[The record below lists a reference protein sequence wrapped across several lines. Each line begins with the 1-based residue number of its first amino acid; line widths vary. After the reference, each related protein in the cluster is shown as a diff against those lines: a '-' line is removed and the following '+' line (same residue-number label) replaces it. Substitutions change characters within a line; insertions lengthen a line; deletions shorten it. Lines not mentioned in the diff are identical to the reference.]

1 MADFDFLEEFGVSV
15 AEAEQPQSVYEKF
28 ILNVGNKVTADLRE
42 YIQANAMN
50 TGALAQSVVYF
61 PTGALSFEIQA
72 DDYYKFVD
80 QGVNGIA
87 VNHASVFSFQY
98 PGVSYNMAKAIQEW
112 KGLEMSHAFAVASN
126 IKQRGL
132 KPKHITDNVINDKVL
147 DMIAKDLTEITGLVF
162 EIKFEKATQ
171 TWQ

>member
-15 AEAEQPQSVYEKF
+15 AEAEQPANVYEKF
-28 ILNVGNKVTADLRE
+28 ILEVANKVTEDLRE
-42 YIQANAMN
+42 YIQANAN
-50 TGALAQSVVYF
+50 NNGALAQSVVWF

-87 VNHASVFSFQY
+87 VNHASVFSFRY

-132 KPKHITDNVINDKVL
+132 KPKYITESVITDELLERIANDLAEV
-147 DMIAKDLTEITGLVF
+147 TGLTF

>member
-1 MADFDFLEEFGVSV
+1 MADFDFLEEFGVS
-15 AEAEQPQSVYEKF
+15 AGEAEQPQTVYEKF

-42 YIQANAMN
+42 YIQQNASN

-87 VNHASVFSFQY
+87 VNHASAFSFQY

-112 KGLEMSHAFAVASN
+112 KGLEMSHAFAIASN

-132 KPKHITDNVINDKVL
+132 KPKNITDTVINDEVL
-147 DMIAKDLTEITGLVF
+147 DMIAKDLAEVTGLTF
-162 EIKFEKATQ
+162 EIKFEKT
-171 TWQ
+171 TEKWQ

>member
-1 MADFDFLEEFGVSV
+1 MANFDFLEEFGVSV

-28 ILNVGNKVTADLRE
+28 ILKVGNQVTTDLRK
-42 YIQANAMN
+42 YIEEHAKN

-87 VNHASVFSFQY
+87 VNHASAFSFQY

-132 KPKHITDNVINDKVL
+132 KPKEITENVINDKVL
-147 DMIAKDLTEITGLVF
+147 EMISKDLTEITGLTF
-162 EIKFEKATQ
+162 EIKFEKTTK

>member
-15 AEAEQPQSVYEKF
+15 GEAEQPQSVYEKF
-28 ILNVGNKVTADLRE
+28 ILTVGNQVTADLRE
-42 YIQANAMN
+42 YIQQNAKN

-87 VNHASVFSFQY
+87 QNQGSAFSFKT
-98 PGVSYNMAKAIQEW
+98 PFVSYNMAKAIQEW
-112 KGLEMSHAFAVASN
+112 KGLDMSHAFAIATN
-126 IKQRGL
+126 IKHRGL
-132 KPKHITDNVINDKVL
+132 KPKHITDSVITDDLLNRIANDLAEV
-147 DMIAKDLTEITGLVF
+147 TGLTF
-162 EIKFEKATQ
+162 EIKFEKTTQ
-171 TWQ
+171 KWQ

>member
-15 AEAEQPQSVYEKF
+15 GEAEQPQTVYEKF
-28 ILNVGNKVTADLRE
+28 ILNVGNKVTEDLRE
-42 YIQANAMN
+42 YILLHASN

-80 QGVNGIA
+80 EGVNGL
-87 VNHASVFSFQY
+87 ASNFGSQFSFRY
-98 PGVSYNMAKAIQEW
+98 PEVSYNMARAIQEW
-112 KGLEMSHAFAVASN
+112 KGLDMSHAFAIATN

-132 KPKHITDNVINDKVL
+132 TPKDITDNVINDKVL
-147 DMIAKDLTEITGLVF
+147 EMIAHDLTEITGLTF
-162 EIKFEKATQ
+162 QIKFEKT
-171 TWQ
+171 TKKWQ

>member
-42 YIQANAMN
+42 YIQNNAMN

-80 QGVNGIA
+80 EGVNGIA
-87 VNHASVFSFQY
+87 VNHASQFSFQY

-112 KGLEMSHAFAVASN
+112 KGMDMSHAYAIATN

-132 KPKHITDNVINDKVL
+132 RPKHITDNVINDKVL
-147 DMIAKDLTEITGLVF
+147 EMIANDLTEITGLTF

>member
-42 YIQANAMN
+42 YIQNNAMN

-80 QGVNGIA
+80 EGVNGIA
-87 VNHASVFSFQY
+87 VNHASQFSFRY

-112 KGLEMSHAFAVASN
+112 KGLDMSHAYAIATN

-132 KPKHITDNVINDKVL
+132 RPKHITDNVINDKVL
-147 DMIAKDLTEITGLVF
+147 EMIANDLTEITGLTF

>member
-1 MADFDFLEEFGVSV
+1 MADFDFLEDFGVSV

-28 ILNVGNKVTADLRE
+28 ILDVGNKVTTDLRK
-42 YIQANAMN
+42 YIEEHAKN

-72 DDYYKFVD
+72 DNYYKFVD

-87 VNHASVFSFQY
+87 TNHSSVFSFKT
-98 PGVSYNMAKAIQEW
+98 PFVSYNMAKAIQEW
-112 KGLEMSHAFAVASN
+112 KGMDMSHAFAIASN

-132 KPKHITDNVINDKVL
+132 KPKEITENVINDKVL
-147 DMIAKDLTEITGLVF
+147 EMIANDLTEITGLTF

>member
-15 AEAEQPQSVYEKF
+15 AEAEQPANVYEKF
-28 ILNVGNKVTADLRE
+28 IINVGNKVTADLRE
-42 YIQANAMN
+42 YIQKNAMN

-80 QGVNGIA
+80 EGVNGLKT
-87 VNHASVFSFQY
+87 NHSSQFSFRY

-112 KGLEMSHAFAVASN
+112 KGLDMSHAFAIATN

-132 KPKHITDNVINDKVL
+132 RPKNITENVITDDLLN
-147 DMIAKDLTEITGLVF
+147 MISKDLAEVTGLTF
-162 EIKFEKATQ
+162 EIKFEKATKQ
-171 TWQ
+171 WQ

>member
-1 MADFDFLEEFGVSV
+1 VSV
-15 AEAEQPQSVYEKF
+15 AEAEQPKNVYEKF

-42 YIQANAMN
+42 FIQKNAMN

-87 VNHASVFSFQY
+87 VNHASQFSFRY

-112 KGLEMSHAFAVASN
+112 KGLEMSHAFAIASN

-132 KPKHITDNVINDKVL
+132 KPKLITDNVINDKVL
-147 DMIAKDLTEITGLVF
+147 EMIAKDLTEITGLTF
-162 EIKFEKATQ
+162 EIKFEKT
-171 TWQ
+171 TEKWQ

>member
-1 MADFDFLEEFGVSV
+1 MAEFDFLEDFGVSV

-42 YIQANAMN
+42 YIQNNAMN

-80 QGVNGIA
+80 EGVNGIA
-87 VNHASVFSFQY
+87 VNHASQYSFQY

-112 KGLEMSHAFAVASN
+112 KGMDMSHAYAIATN

-132 KPKHITDNVINDKVL
+132 RPKHITDNVINDKVL
-147 DMIAKDLTEITGLVF
+147 EMIANDLTEITGLTF

>member
-1 MADFDFLEEFGVSV
+1 MADFDFLEDFGVSV

-42 YIQANAMN
+42 YIQNNAMN

-87 VNHASVFSFQY
+87 VNHASAFSFQY
-98 PGVSYNMAKAIQEW
+98 PGVSHNMAKAIQEW

-132 KPKHITDNVINDKVL
+132 KPKNITENVINDKVL
-147 DMIAKDLTEITGLVF
+147 EMIAKDLTEVTGLTF
-162 EIKFEKATQ
+162 EIKFTKATE

>member
-1 MADFDFLEEFGVSV
+1 
-15 AEAEQPQSVYEKF
+15 
-28 ILNVGNKVTADLRE
+28 
-42 YIQANAMN
+42 MN

-80 QGVNGIA
+80 EGVNGIA
-87 VNHASVFSFQY
+87 VNHASQFSFQY

-112 KGLEMSHAFAVASN
+112 KGMDMSHAYAIATN

-132 KPKHITDNVINDKVL
+132 RPKHITDNVINDDVL
-147 DMIAKDLTEITGLVF
+147 EMIANDLTEITGLTF
-162 EIKFEKATQ
+162 EIKFTKATQ

>member
-80 QGVNGIA
+80 EGVNGIA
-87 VNHASVFSFQY
+87 VNHASVFSFKY

-112 KGLEMSHAFAVASN
+112 KGLEMPHAFAVASN

-132 KPKHITDNVINDKVL
+132 KPKHITDSVITDEL
-147 DMIAKDLTEITGLVF
+147 LERIAKDLAEVTGLTF
-162 EIKFEKATQ
+162 EIKFEKATK

>member
-28 ILNVGNKVTADLRE
+28 IINVGNKVTADLRE

-87 VNHASVFSFQY
+87 VNHASVFSFRY
-98 PGVSYNMAKAIQEW
+98 AGVSYNMAKAIQEW
-112 KGLEMSHAFAVASN
+112 KGLEMSHAFAIASN

-132 KPKHITDNVINDKVL
+132 KAKNITENVINDKVL
-147 DMIAKDLTEITGLVF
+147 EMIAKDLTEITGLTF
-162 EIKFEKATQ
+162 EIKFTKATEK
-171 TWQ
+171 WQ

>member
-1 MADFDFLEEFGVSV
+1 MANFDFLEEFGVSV

-28 ILNVGNKVTADLRE
+28 ILKVGNQVTTDLRK
-42 YIQANAMN
+42 YIDEHAKN

-87 VNHASVFSFQY
+87 VNHASAFSFQY

-132 KPKHITDNVINDKVL
+132 KPKEITENVINDKVL
-147 DMIAKDLTEITGLVF
+147 EMISKDLTEITGLTF
-162 EIKFEKATQ
+162 EIKFEKTTK

>member
-15 AEAEQPQSVYEKF
+15 TEAEQPQSVYEKF
-28 ILNVGNKVTADLRE
+28 ILNVANKVTEDLRE
-42 YIQANAMN
+42 YIQVNANN
-50 TGALAQSVVYF
+50 NGALAKSVAFF

-112 KGLEMSHAFAVASN
+112 KGMDMSHAYAIATN

-132 KPKHITDNVINDKVL
+132 RPKHITESVITDELLERISNDL
-147 DMIAKDLTEITGLVF
+147 AELTGLVF
-162 EIKFEKATQ
+162 EIKFEKTTE

>member
-112 KGLEMSHAFAVASN
+112 KGLEMSHAFAIASN

>member
-15 AEAEQPQSVYEKF
+15 AEAEQPQNVYEKF

-87 VNHASVFSFQY
+87 VNHASAFSFQY

-132 KPKHITDNVINDKVL
+132 KPKHITESVITDEL
-147 DMIAKDLTEITGLVF
+147 LERIAKDLAEVTGLTF

>member
-72 DDYYKFVD
+72 DD
-80 QGVNGIA
+80 
-87 VNHASVFSFQY
+87 
-98 PGVSYNMAKAIQEW
+98 
-112 KGLEMSHAFAVASN
+112 
-126 IKQRGL
+126 
-132 KPKHITDNVINDKVL
+132 
-147 DMIAKDLTEITGLVF
+147 
-162 EIKFEKATQ
+162 
-171 TWQ
+171 

>member
-1 MADFDFLEEFGVSV
+1 MAEFDFLEEFGVSV
-15 AEAEQPQSVYEKF
+15 AEAEQPQNVYEKF

-42 YIQANAMN
+42 YIQTNAMN

-87 VNHASVFSFQY
+87 VNHASQFSFRY

-112 KGLEMSHAFAVASN
+112 KGLEMSHAYAVASN

-132 KPKHITDNVINDKVL
+132 RPKHITESVITDEL
-147 DMIAKDLTEITGLVF
+147 LERISKDLAEVTGLVF
-162 EIKFEKATQ
+162 EMKFEKTTE

>member
-1 MADFDFLEEFGVSV
+1 MADFDFLEEFGVSTS
-15 AEAEQPQSVYEKF
+15 EAEQPETVYEKF

-42 YIQANAMN
+42 YIQANASN

-80 QGVNGIA
+80 EGVNGLA
-87 VNHASVFSFQY
+87 VNHASQYSFKY

-112 KGLEMSHAFAVASN
+112 KGLDMSHAFAIATN

-132 KPKHITDNVINDKVL
+132 TPKNITDNVINDKVL
-147 DMIAKDLTEITGLVF
+147 DMIAKDLAEVTGLTF
-162 EIKFEKATQ
+162 EIKFQKATQ
-171 TWQ
+171 PWQ